1 MRTKISPYTGTYAV
15 PNLTRV
21 EHGLAESEFEPDR
34 VAEFLALSSPR
45 LVHACHHQRRC
56 DMVAVTGQRL

>member
-34 VAEFLALSSPR
+34 VAEFE
-45 LVHACHHQRRC
+45 
-56 DMVAVTGQRL
+56 